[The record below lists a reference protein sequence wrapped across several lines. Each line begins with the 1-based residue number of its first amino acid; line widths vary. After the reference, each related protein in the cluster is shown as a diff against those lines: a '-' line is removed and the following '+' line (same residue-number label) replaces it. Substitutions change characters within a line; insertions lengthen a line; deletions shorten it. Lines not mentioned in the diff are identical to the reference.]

1 MLLFSQLG
9 TQLICLILGK
19 AFGIN
24 AELVVEV
31 RQLIEGL
38 GPNMLLLGLAVGVG
52 PLLIF
57 GFLAS
62 QLLAVRCTLNF
73 HVSFYLIIEL

>member
-1 MLLFSQLG
+1 MLLLSKLG
-9 TQLICLILGK
+9 TKLLCLVHGE

-31 RQLIEGL
+31 RQLIKCL
-38 GPNMLLLGLAVGVG
+38 SPNMLLLGLAVGVG

-57 GFLAS
+57 GLLAS
-62 QLLAVRCTLNF
+62 QLLAVRGTLIF
-73 HVSFYLIIEL
+73 HVSFYFII